1 MTPGNSN
8 SDKPKT
14 YPMKRPD
21 GTTVRVTVPDD
32 PKPEEMLIDAI
43 RDNLSPQAVATII
56 AYLQPVSV
64 DDARVQREVRWFSD
78 QLTET
83 LGGAD
88 HFNRLMEEVGL

>member
-43 RDNLSPQAVATII
+43 RDNLSPQAVAAIV
-56 AYLQPVSV
+56 ACLQPVNTNDPAV
-64 DDARVQREVRWFSD
+64 TREVQWFAS
-78 QLTET
+78 QLVV
-83 LGGAD
+83 A
-88 HFNRLMEEVGL
+88 VGSEQINQLLDEIGV